1 LLGVGAYVTPEMQLA
16 EYALRESTGCT
27 TSFTWSSR
35 GPCIDG
41 WLGVCISTPG
51 ANIKKFFFYLKKKK
65 KKENFLLFSV
75 PQFSLCQR
83 QLMNGTSM
91 ASPYAAGCIG
101 KV

>member
-1 LLGVGAYVTPEMQLA
+1 MLGVGAYVTPEMQLA

-51 ANIKKFFFYLKKKK
+51 AAITRFVFYFK
-65 KKENFLLFSV
+65 
-75 PQFSLCQR
+75 
-83 QLMNGTSM
+83 
-91 ASPYAAGCIG
+91 
-101 KV
+101 